1 MSNTLQNTI
10 NFAQTFI
17 QYSPLTAGLG
27 QEPAAS
33 IGSMVRNS
41 ILNPPMTWLFNRK
54 EVTFQTIVGQQDYL
68 LSTLSDLSFIEKASL
83 TDDAGNVFELKDVHN
98 NAALSPSSFQQR
110 PNAVSVE
117 SSSIVASVLN
127 YTLRF
132 LGVPDKVYTA
142 TIVYQKLAPQFGPFF
157 ITSVAAHSG
166 ANTSYTGVFDT
177 ISFPVGATAIITG
190 CTNSVNNGS
199 FVVVSCTS
207 TVLTV
212 VNGAGVLENTT
223 TAYAN
228 NFSWDPIPNQY
239 SDVYNNLF
247 LSEAM
252 AGVDDAKAQLYRSR
266 GVAALLAKAT
276 GLTEMQK
283 NAFAQQWLARG
294 TEHQAAIGIVQLGNT
309 GRGI

>member
-1 MSNTLQNTI
+1 
-10 NFAQTFI
+10 
-17 QYSPLTAGLG
+17 
-27 QEPAAS
+27 
-33 IGSMVRNS
+33 
-41 ILNPPMTWLFNRK
+41 
-54 EVTFQTIVGQQDYL
+54 
-68 LSTLSDLSFIEKASL
+68 
-83 TDDAGNVFELKDVHN
+83 
-98 NAALSPSSFQQR
+98 
-110 PNAVSVE
+110 
-117 SSSIVASVLN
+117 
-127 YTLRF
+127 
-132 LGVPDKVYTA
+132 
-142 TIVYQKLAPQFGPFF
+142 
-157 ITSVAAHSG
+157 
-166 ANTSYTGVFDT
+166 
-177 ISFPVGATAIITG
+177 
-190 CTNSVNNGS
+190 
-199 FVVVSCTS
+199 
-207 TVLTV
+207 
-212 VNGAGVLENTT
+212 LENTT